1 METNRALNEIEDQ
14 ICFLKY
20 RMNKLRV
27 GSPCL
32 ERLKSIYKKLL
43 ITKFILEYKSVD
55 FCYI

>member
-1 METNRALNEIEDQ
+1 MKTNHALNEIEDE
-14 ICFLKY
+14 IGFLKY
-20 RMNKLRV
+20 KMNRLRA

>member
-1 METNRALNEIEDQ
+1 METNRALNEIEDE
-14 ICFLKY
+14 ISFLKY
-20 RMNKLRV
+20 RMSRLRT